1 MDEEEMDEE
10 KKKQINDA
18 ITVIRNL
25 CITRKYCSGCPFSHN
40 CGMAEHNCAFPYH
53 WQNIE

>member
-1 MDEEEMDEE
+1 MDEE
-10 KKKQINDA
+10 KKKQLNDA
-18 ITVIRNL
+18 IAVIRNL
-25 CITRKYCSGCPFSHN
+25 CIIRKYCSGCPFSHN

>member
-1 MDEEEMDEE
+1 MDEG
-10 KKKQINDA
+10 KKKQLNDA
-18 ITVIRNL
+18 IAVIRNL

>member
-1 MDEEEMDEE
+1 MDEE
-10 KKKQINDA
+10 KKKKKKLNDA